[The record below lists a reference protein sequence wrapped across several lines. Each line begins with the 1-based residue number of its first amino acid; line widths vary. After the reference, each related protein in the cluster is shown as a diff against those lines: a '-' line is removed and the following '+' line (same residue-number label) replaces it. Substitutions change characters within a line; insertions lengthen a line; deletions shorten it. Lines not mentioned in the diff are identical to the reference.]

1 MLSSHVYVQFIMNF
15 LGHYSV
21 VSYDVEDMIN
31 ETDHYCAY
39 TPYMFAYVLLI
50 MQWTVLPIL
59 LCCYC
64 TIVWTTVCGA
74 VCCGLWEGFSKVYS
88 AAETEEPQSS
98 A

>member
-1 MLSSHVYVQFIMNF
+1 MLNF
-15 LGHYSV
+15 LFTIYTLLSTVTPGA
-21 VSYDVEDMIN
+21 VEDMIN
-31 ETDHYCAY
+31 ETNQYCAY